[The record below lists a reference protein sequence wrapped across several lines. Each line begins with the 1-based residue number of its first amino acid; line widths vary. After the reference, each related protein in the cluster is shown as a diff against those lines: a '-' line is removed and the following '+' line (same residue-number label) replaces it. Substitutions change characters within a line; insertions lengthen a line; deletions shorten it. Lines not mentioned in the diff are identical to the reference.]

1 MSSLEVSVLKSRS
14 KKLLRDSFGENA
26 PLVPGYHGDDQTDE
40 TLRAEAIKTGFP
52 LMIKA
57 SFGGGGR
64 GMRIV
69 RDASNLDSEIRNARS
84 EAQRYFGSP
93 ILLMERYI
101 DGGKHIEVQIFGDTH
116 GSVYILGERE
126 CSVQRRHQKVS
137 LNLQQGRAFPSVLQE
152 TKKNSLVV
160 LLFIYITLNYLFFI
174 FSQIIEES
182 PSACLPG
189 EVRARLFQS
198 AYEIGKLLS
207 YQNAGTI
214 EFIYDPQNQTFFFLE
229 VNTR

>member
-1 MSSLEVSVLKSRS
+1 MGPQGEVMRQIGEKSRS

-40 TLRAEAIKTGFP
+40 TLRAEAIKIGFP

-152 TKKNSLVV
+152 TKKNRWW
-160 LLFIYITLNYLFFI
+160 F
-174 FSQIIEES
+174 
-182 PSACLPG
+182 
-189 EVRARLFQS
+189 
-198 AYEIGKLLS
+198 
-207 YQNAGTI
+207 
-214 EFIYDPQNQTFFFLE
+214 
-229 VNTR
+229 